1 MKFVAVVA
9 LIGAAQAADCCINAV
24 DDGNGAFTNDANCAV
39 DPSAACEIPECADAN
54 TDTATGNS
62 NGGACTA
69 PAAADPACT
78 ETATCTDATPPVCT
92 EDGGAACTGPV
103 PAATPAAC
111 TDTAVE
117 TDGAWAEADGTACT
131 AAAAEPEGDG
141 AAASTTCETSE
152 DCEGE
157 DISAHQPSS
166 TQLTKNM
173 LIMTKPVM

>member
-69 PAAADPACT
+69 PAASD
-78 ETATCTDATPPVCT
+78 PVCT

-157 DISAHQPSS
+157 DMVCSSAVL

>member
-69 PAAADPACT
+69 PAAADPA
-78 ETATCTDATPPVCT
+78 
-92 EDGGAACTGPV
+92 
-103 PAATPAAC
+103 AC

-157 DISAHQPSS
+157 DMVCSSAVLDSTDKEHADYDEASDAIVQALYPIKGCSS
-166 TQLTKNM
+166 M
-173 LIMTKPVM
+173 ADCEAF